1 MIRIVTLGELPSE
14 VLDHVARR
22 VHAAYGMGCEIAGS
36 AELPEKEAWNKD
48 EDAYDAVKVLAEV
61 DDDTEL
67 YADDKLLYV
76 TTEPL
81 TGPIGPM
88 GRGPVDGFAQQGS
101 GRAVITSAELGGKG
115 QLTLEAGVAKRA
127 AHHIGHLWD
136 LHHCFDPRCAM
147 HPGWTPG
154 FLQYPEVALC
164 LFCREKSERKIK
176 LGQG

>member
-1 MIRIVTLGELPSE
+1 MIRIVTLGEVSPE

-22 VHAAYGMGCEIAGS
+22 VHAAYGMGCEQEGEAQ
-36 AELPEKEAWNKD
+36 LPKAALVDDD
-48 EDAYDAVKVLAEV
+48 EAYDAVKLLAEV

-67 YADDKLLYV
+67 YADDKLVYIA
-76 TTEPL
+76 TEPL
-81 TGPIGPM
+81 TGPVGPM
-88 GRGPVDGFAQQGS
+88 GKGPVDGFAQQGS
-101 GRAVITSAELGGKG
+101 GRCVVTTAELGGKG
-115 QLTLEAGVAKRA
+115 QLALEAGLAKRA

-154 FLQYPEVALC
+154 FSQYPEVALC

-176 LGQG
+176 MGQG

>member
-1 MIRIVTLGELPSE
+1 MIRIVTLGDFPPE
-14 VLDHVARR
+14 VLEHVSRR
-22 VHAAYGMGCEIAGS
+22 VHAAYGMGCEFAGD
-36 AELPEKEAWNKD
+36 AGLPKSAWNDD
-48 EDAYDAVKVLAEV
+48 EDAYDAPKLLTEV

-67 YADDKLLYV
+67 YADDKLVYI
-76 TTEPL
+76 THEPL
-81 TGPIGPM
+81 TGPPGPM
-88 GRGPVDGFAQQGS
+88 GKGPVDGFAQQGS
-101 GRAVITSAELGGKG
+101 GRCVVSAAELGGKG

-127 AHHIGHLWD
+127 AHHIGHLWE